1 MKELFES
8 KETFEAY
15 AIIDGCY
22 YLIEEE
28 YKKLSQPVSPIIKA
42 IDRATGYEKEM
53 TGEAKERLIIC
64 LTTIIQQKK
73 KIDADY
79 KKDEAFLKHLKLYN
93 PN

>member
-22 YLIEEE
+22 YLIEQE
-28 YKKLSQPVSPIIKA
+28 YKQLSKPVSPIIKA
-42 IDRATGYEKEM
+42 IDRATGYESELTK
-53 TGEAKERLIIC
+53 EAKTRLITC
-64 LTTIIQQKK
+64 LTTIIQYKK

-79 KKDEAFLKHLKLYN
+79 SKDENFLTEIKNLNH
-93 PN
+93 